1 MTYDG
6 IQDQKEKVLKLEK
19 AFDDEKEPEKKLRL
33 LYIWLDESN
42 KLDKMEDIYLR
53 ADVTALSRIAEAV
66 I

>member
-1 MTYDG
+1 M
-6 IQDQKEKVLKLEK
+6 ILEK